1 MGGNT
6 EPSVPATEGSLYFR
20 GNGGGGM
27 THPETRLQVRPVTR
41 LLMADMETPIS
52 LFLKLRPLGAGYLL
66 ESAEQG
72 ERMGRYSFIG
82 IGAVRRLVSR
92 RPGVSE
98 IWGTDGAPAIVHG
111 SPLDAVR
118 QLMAGF
124 ELAGGSAD
132 LPPFYGGAVG
142 FLGYDL
148 VHYLEPRVPRTP
160 ADDVGWPEAAFIV
173 AQDVVAFDHLT
184 HRVLLIDSCT
194 DGAAARRLDAIAAAV
209 RGPQPAEAVRQPAAE
224 AGVTANL
231 SPSDYGAAVRRA
243 KACIAA
249 GDAFQ
254 VVVSQRLH
262 RRLGAAPFDVY
273 RALRSVNPSPYM
285 FFLDLPEEGLA
296 FAGAS
301 PEMLVRVR
309 GDLIESRATIAGTRP
324 RGRDAAEDLALAA
337 ELRADPKECAEH
349 VMLVDLAR
357 NDVGRVAV
365 PGSVRVPELM
375 AVERYA
381 SVMHMASAVEGR
393 LLPGRDAFDA
403 LAATF
408 PAGTVSGAPKVRAME
423 ILAEL
428 EPTRRGPYSGCVGYF
443 GWNGSLDS
451 CITLRTV
458 AMTGGH
464 AYIQAGAGIVAD
476 SDPQRE
482 YEECHHKARA
492 LLRALDLAEG
502 GLGA

>member
-1 MGGNT
+1 MIQ
-6 EPSVPATEGSLYFR
+6 
-20 GNGGGGM
+20 
-27 THPETRLQVRPVTR
+27 PEVRTRVHPVTR
-41 LLMADMETPIS
+41 QLMADLETPIS
-52 LFLKLRPLGAGYLL
+52 LYLKLRPLGARYLL

-82 IGAVRRLVSR
+82 IGAMARMVAR

-98 IWGTDGAPAIVHG
+98 ILDAGGRRREVHG
-111 SPLDAVR
+111 SPLQGVR
-118 QLMAGF
+118 QLLAGF
-124 ELAGGSAD
+124 DPEPPAAD

-148 VHYLEPRVPRTP
+148 VHYLEPRVPRF
-160 ADDVGWPEAAFIV
+160 AVDDVGWPEAAFVI
-173 AQDVVAFDHLT
+173 ARDVVAFDHLT
-184 HRVLLIDSCT
+184 HRVLLVDSCA
-194 DGAAARRLDAIAAAV
+194 DDRGAAEARLDAIEAAV
-209 RGPQPAEAVRQPAAE
+209 RGPQPGEARRPARGPAPG
-224 AGVTANL
+224 GVDANMTPDAYRAL
-231 SPSDYGAAVRRA
+231 VARA
-243 KACIAA
+243 KAHIAA

-254 VVVSQRLH
+254 VVVSQRLQ
-262 RRLGAAPFDVY
+262 RPLAAAPLDVY

-285 FFLDLPEEGLA
+285 FFLDFAEEDLA

-309 GDLIESRATIAGTRP
+309 GGVIESRATIAGTRP
-324 RGRDAAEDLALAA
+324 RGKDPAEDEALAA
-337 ELRADPKECAEH
+337 ELRADPKERAEH

-381 SVMHMASAVEGR
+381 AVMHMVSAVEGR
-393 LLPGRDAFDA
+393 LLPDRDAFDA
-403 LAATF
+403 LAAAF

-458 AMTGGH
+458 AMTGGR

-492 LLRALDLAEG
+492 LLRACELAEE
-502 GLGA
+502 GLPR